1 MKLLGCL
8 LMLVVGSAASFGL
21 QVVGTYPRTNSENFA
36 AIDTLQITFD
46 ASPLNVEI
54 SDILVQGTNAAY
66 PLVTR
71 IVRGNTL
78 FVIPTHIWLTGDR
91 IMVTVRSPAVNP
103 PYSFHFRVK
112 VSQGTT
118 LNNWSGGELISP
130 GHVPLA
136 MTGIDMDGD
145 GPVDVGILYSDRLG
159 IARNILYDNPCGTN
173 CFPYDGLIT
182 FLTPHPGV
190 SNGPRV
196 LRAADLD
203 SDGRPELVASNFGAN
218 TLVIYRNA
226 SEPGVITFGD
236 TTQIILDATSPRDF
250 RLLDINADG
259 FVDILCLGQ
268 TPDPVHD
275 RLAIYLNN
283 GLGDLTFTLLNVETG
298 SGPDMLDIADFTFN
312 GRLDLV
318 TSCVDQRALNR
329 FQLATFNPLSF
340 LVDTLFSGL
349 PSGPDGVLADNLYWD
364 VGLSQRPD
372 LMIWSRGAHS
382 LDESPYIARYRNIG
396 AGFAVADSLNDL
408 TYTPLSVTL
417 ADLDP
422 ATGNSAS
429 HEWIVVGDS
438 AGETNLWFYNA
449 LGEPIYVHLES
460 TPLHPLSCQTFDADL
475 DGDMD
480 LFFVDVTA
488 DNYGRIVYDRNP
500 DSSSVAS
507 GALDFGVVQNRCS
520 DDAVTYFHNYGF
532 YPAVV
537 CNVTMPDPAG
547 GAFEVVSPTQFPIT
561 LDPLDSLA
569 FVFRYTP
576 CYNEADTGMARIAF
590 YGGIGGCHQINI
602 YLMGISGHANM
613 EVSPDSSLYFGS
625 TARGG
630 TLIRSFQLVNTGNWS
645 LSAYYDPSAL
655 HYFSYLGPDNEI
667 VPPGG
672 TSPPHTVVFTAPAN
686 SPDTFIVELMPVIDT
701 SACDDCPTQPAH
713 DTRWIFFYA
722 RIVTNLRPV
731 FTFPDA
737 IIREGD
743 IGVFTITVHDSNAR
757 PPDFGVIS
765 RFDSM
770 APPGGALSL
779 FPDSL
784 TMTWQWQDTIQIPFQ
799 IADSVHWPAE
809 HFMLTFAAI
818 DTPFLEQMDTVWN
831 LTVHA
836 RDDLPRFVSQYDFI
850 TFWEGTNITNVVL
863 ATVADEENEPL
874 TGVWQWLDRVPQGA
888 QIRPPGPWNTFS
900 LNWQTTYTDSG
911 AYPLQLKVYESG
923 DTTRSAVTVVTVTI
937 LDRPSNLQA
946 SVQITPDTT
955 TLGSSVIANWEVRET
970 SNVPEDRPFVVQLV
984 QAGPH
989 GGAVILMWETYPSLP
1004 GGGIVGGART
1014 VGPLDTC
1021 GTYLYT
1027 LTVSPELPDSTTSDN
1042 VASASAWVICP
1053 DIAAYIDPLPPSV
1066 SRGEEIAINYRVRE
1080 LHGVAVHQAF
1090 SSVLVDESTDD
1101 TLAVRVYSNGIGAL
1115 GVLTGTTHYVTRDC
1129 GQHDFSL
1136 TVYPPPGYEDDPTN
1150 NSTQSTVQV
1159 ICPDLAALAIEVP
1172 SQIHKNVSFPIR
1184 FTIGELNG
1192 IAVDTAFIV
1201 SLYVGGQRQDF
1212 RFLSMSALDTVSS
1225 SLTWNANTMGNLP
1238 ILLRVNPPSG
1248 WDANPVNDTLSV
1260 SMDIL
1265 ADPFNAYPLP
1275 FTPNGDS
1282 YNDTLHFYF
1291 GDEIYGN
1298 PVIKIFT
1305 VDGKLVKTLDQA
1317 VHRGIDWDGR
1327 DRDGNDCAPGPY
1339 LYTFDDGG
1347 RKISSGIIYVAR

>member
-8 LMLVVGSAASFGL
+8 LMLIVGSAASFGL

-46 ASPLNVEI
+46 ASPAGVELG
-54 SDILVQGTNAAY
+54 DIFVQGTNAAY
-66 PLVTR
+66 PLVTG
-71 IVRGNTL
+71 IVRDNTL
-78 FVIPTHIWLTGDR
+78 FLIPSHVWLTGDH
-91 IMVTVRSPAVNP
+91 IMVTVSFPAVNP
-103 PYSFHFRVK
+103 AYSFHFRVN

-136 MTGIDMDGD
+136 MTGVDMDGD
-145 GPVDVGILYSDRLG
+145 GPVDVGILYTDQLG
-159 IARNILYDNPCGTN
+159 IARNILYDDPCGTN

-182 FLTPHPGV
+182 FLTPNPGI

-196 LRAADLD
+196 LRSADLNR
-203 SDGRPELVASNFGAN
+203 DGHPELVASSFGAN
-218 TLVIYRNA
+218 TLVIYRNV
-226 SEPGVITFGD
+226 STPGQITFSD
-236 TTQIILDATSPRDF
+236 TTQIVLDMTSPRDF
-250 RLLDINADG
+250 RLLDVNADG
-259 FVDILCLGQ
+259 WIDILCLGQ
-268 TPDPVHD
+268 TPDPAHD
-275 RLAIYLNN
+275 RLAVYLNA
-283 GLGDLTFTLLNVETG
+283 GLPDFIFSLEEFETG
-298 SGPDMLDIADFTFN
+298 SGPDMLEITDFTFN
-312 GRLDLV
+312 GKLDLV

-329 FQLATFNPLSF
+329 FQLSSFSPLSF

-364 VGLSQRPD
+364 VGISQRPD

-396 AGFAVADSLNDL
+396 AGFAAADSLEDL
-408 TYTPLSVTL
+408 TYTPLHVTL

-429 HEWIVVGDS
+429 HEWVVVGDS
-438 AGETNLWFYNA
+438 AGDTHLWFYNA
-449 LGEPIYVHLES
+449 LGEPINVHLES
-460 TPLHPLSCQTFDADL
+460 APLHPLECQTFDADL

-480 LFFVDVTA
+480 LFFVDVTSET
-488 DNYGRIVYDRNP
+488 YGRIVYDRNP
-500 DSSSVAS
+500 DSSSVS
-507 GALDFGVVQNRCS
+507 TGALDFGVVQNRCS
-520 DDAVTYFHNYGF
+520 DDAVFWFHNYGQ

-547 GAFEVVSPTQFPIT
+547 GAFDAVSPTQFPIT
-561 LDPLDSLA
+561 LEPLDSLP

-590 YGGIGGCHQINI
+590 YGGIGGCHQLSI
-602 YLMGISGHANM
+602 YLMGISGHARM
-613 EVSPDSSLYFGS
+613 MVSPDSALNFGS

-630 TLIRSFQLVNTGNWS
+630 TLIGTFQMVNAGNWS
-645 LSAYYDPSAL
+645 LTAHYDPSAL
-655 HYFSYLGPDNEI
+655 HYFTYLGPDDEI

-672 TSPPHTVVFTAPAN
+672 SSPPHTVIFTAPAN

-701 SACDDCPTQPAH
+701 SACDDCPVQPAH
-713 DTRWIFFYA
+713 DTRWIYFYA

-731 FTFPDA
+731 FTFPNV
-737 IIREGD
+737 IVREGD
-743 IGVFTITVHDSNAR
+743 VGVFTITVHDSNAR
-757 PPDFGVIS
+757 APDFAVIS

-770 APPGGALSL
+770 MPPGGALSL

-784 TMTWQWQDTIQIPFQ
+784 TTAWQWRDTIQIPYQ

-809 HFMLTFAAI
+809 HFQLNFAAI
-818 DTPFLEQMDTVWN
+818 DTPFLEQMDTVWA

-836 RDDLPRFVSQYDFI
+836 RDDLPRFLNQYNI
-850 TFWEGTNITNVVL
+850 TVWEGTNITNAVL
-863 ATVADEENEPL
+863 ATVADEENEPI
-874 TGVWQWLDRVPQGA
+874 GGIWHWLDRVPQGA
-888 QIRPPGPWNTFS
+888 QVRPPGPWNTFS

-911 AYPLQLKVYESG
+911 SYPLQLKIYESG
-923 DTTRSAVTVVTVTI
+923 DTTRSAETVVTVTI
-937 LDRPSNLQA
+937 VDRPSNLQA
-946 SVQITPDTT
+946 SVQVTPDTT
-955 TLGSSVIANWEVRET
+955 ALGTSVSVHWEVRET
-970 SNVPEDRPFVVQLV
+970 SNVPEDRPFAVQLV
-984 QAGPH
+984 QTGPH
-989 GGAVILMWETYPSLP
+989 GGASILMSQTYPSLP
-1004 GGGIVGGART
+1004 AGGMIGQTQT

-1027 LTVSPELPDSTTSDN
+1027 FTVSPELPDSTTSDN
-1042 VASASAWVICP
+1042 VANAGAHVLCP

-1066 SRGEEIAINYRVRE
+1066 PRGAEIAINYRIRE
-1080 LHGVAVHQAF
+1080 LHGVAVHESF
-1090 SSVLVDESTDD
+1090 SSVLVDESTGD
-1101 TLAVRVYSNGIGAL
+1101 TVAVRVYANGIGAL
-1115 GVLTGTTHYVTRDC
+1115 GTITGTTHYVTREC
-1129 GQHDFSL
+1129 GTHSLVL
-1136 TVYPPPGYEDDPTN
+1136 TVYPPPGYEDDPTD
-1150 NSTQSTVQV
+1150 NSGQGLAEM
-1159 ICPDLAALAIEVP
+1159 ICPDLAALAIDVP
-1172 SQIHKNVSFPIR
+1172 AQIHKNVSFPIR

-1212 RFLSMSALDTVSS
+1212 RFLNLAAFDSVSS
-1225 SLTWNANTMGNLP
+1225 SLTWDANTMGSLE

-1248 WDANPVNDTLSV
+1248 WDQNPLNDTLTV

-1291 GDEIYGN
+1291 GDEIYSD

-1305 VDGKLVKTLDQA
+1305 VDGKLVKTLEHAAQ
-1317 VHRGIDWDGR
+1317 RSIDWDGR